1 MNSEKG
7 VIRIIKLVDHSN
19 GYDEHYYFSDIV
31 IDNNGHLI
39 ARNTTNIWDAMKFMY
54 NPNFEDEMNRI
65 NALIEFIKVCYQ
77 PKKKYIIEF
86 IPITLNY

>member
-7 VIRIIKLVDHSN
+7 VIRIIKKADHPN
-19 GYDEHYYFSDIV
+19 GYDEHYYFCDVVTDI
-31 IDNNGHLI
+31 NGHLM
-39 ARNTTNIWDAMKFMY
+39 ARNTTNIWDAMKFIY

-65 NALIEFIKVCYQ
+65 NALIEFIKVCCQ

-86 IPITLNY
+86 TPITLNY

>member
-1 MNSEKG
+1 MNSTVG
-7 VIRIIKLVDHSN
+7 VIKIIKKADVPY
-19 GYDEHYYFSDIV
+19 GYDEHYYFSEVDI
-31 IDNNGHLI
+31 DKNGHLM
-39 ARNTTNIWDAMKFMY
+39 ASCTGNIWSAKKFMY

>member
-7 VIRIIKLVDHSN
+7 VIRIIKKADHQN
-19 GYDEHYYFSDIV
+19 GYDEHYYFCDIV
-31 IDNNGHLI
+31 TDINGHLM